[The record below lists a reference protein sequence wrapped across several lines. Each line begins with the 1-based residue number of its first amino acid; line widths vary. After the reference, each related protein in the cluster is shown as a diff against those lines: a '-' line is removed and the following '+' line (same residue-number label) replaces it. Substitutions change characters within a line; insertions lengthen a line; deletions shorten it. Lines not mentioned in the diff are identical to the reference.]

1 MPYSNRGLNL
11 YNLARPATIFSI
23 TYVGVLT
30 ITATTNSGSFDI
42 GPADDLKE
50 IFIVSSAYDASSTR
64 TLDAPTTTV
73 DGVVVTKESGET
85 TTTNGLTLACARVQV
100 PTQSGAV
107 TIQVGFSA
115 SAKPMDGGRAAIYK
129 VLARPGIGLGND
141 DTSSTTSGQQLTSSS
156 VSGTTVQANGFI
168 LGSHQHVDAGG
179 LSTPPA
185 LLIEDVD
192 VTDSFANYSLNHSEI
207 QSAGSTPTTTWSW
220 STGAKA
226 ASATWAFS

>member
-23 TYVGVLT
+23 TYVGVLSCPSQ
-30 ITATTNSGSFDI
+30 TNSGSFDI
-42 GPADDLKE
+42 GPADESKE
-50 IFIVSSAYDASSTR
+50 IFIVSSVYENTSSSR
-64 TLDAPTTTV
+64 TLVEATTTV
-73 DGVVVTKESGET
+73 AGVVVTKESGET
-85 TTTNGLTLACARVQV
+85 TNTNGLTLSCARVRV
-100 PTQSGAV
+100 PTQSGTV
-107 TIQVGFSA
+107 TIQVGFSGTLA
-115 SAKPMDGGRAAIYK
+115 GGQAAIYK